1 MTRTPKAKNLT
12 HKINNTESAWFLSI
26 YWKLHI
32 EKEQRIYEAIYKN
45 PKFDRKQI
53 LLSNALEA
61 HSNLLFRNSM
71 LHTLYVEAKK
81 LHKMSIVKIKVYLL

>member
-45 PKFDRKQI
+45 PKFDRKT
-53 LLSNALEA
+53 
-61 HSNLLFRNSM
+61 NS
-71 LHTLYVEAKK
+71 
-81 LHKMSIVKIKVYLL
+81 VK